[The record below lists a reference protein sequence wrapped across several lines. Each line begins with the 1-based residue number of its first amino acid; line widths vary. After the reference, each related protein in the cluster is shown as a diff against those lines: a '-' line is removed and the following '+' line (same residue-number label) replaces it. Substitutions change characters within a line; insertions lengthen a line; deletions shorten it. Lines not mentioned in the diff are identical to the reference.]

1 MRRPLAVLLTTLALT
16 ALHAPA
22 HAIPRPDVIAGLG
35 GSFAT
40 TGTPDGGGL
49 SSSLSV
55 LWSVGE
61 RAGFGVRV
69 FADDTGTQDGRLA
82 DPNDGTDL
90 GSVALSHRWTYGAS
104 WRGDVT
110 LYERESWSSGL
121 TGDWGYWRI
130 EDDVRGRITG
140 ASSAVG
146 LALGGKLTRQVGAGN
161 TAGLVL
167 RYHRLFT
174 DRDAAP
180 SLVDRYATVA
190 FEWCWLGTDR
200 R

>member
-1 MRRPLAVLLTTLALT
+1 MRRPLVVLVATLALT

-22 HAIPRPDVIAGLG
+22 RAIPRPDLVAGMG

-55 LWSVGE
+55 LWPVGE
-61 RAGFGVRV
+61 WAGFGLRV
-69 FADDTGTQDGRLA
+69 FADDTGTLEGRLA

-90 GSVALSHRWTYGAS
+90 GSVAVSHRWAYGAS

-110 LYERESWSSGL
+110 LYDRERWDSGL
-121 TGDWGYWRI
+121 TGDFGYWRI
-130 EDDVRGRITG
+130 EDDVRGRLMR

-146 LALGGKLTRQVGAGN
+146 FALGGKITRLVGTGN

-167 RYHRLFT
+167 RYQRLFT

-180 SLVDRYATVA
+180 SLVDRYATAA
-190 FEWCWLGTDR
+190 FEWCWLAKDR